1 MLLKFSYF
9 FLNSVLSIIIENV
22 SLYCLHK
29 YMSIFIKIQM
39 MSDDYIPANYRIRI
53 YLFVEGETM
62 KYGLTNFAMDLD
74 NF

>member
-1 MLLKFSYF
+1 
-9 FLNSVLSIIIENV
+9 
-22 SLYCLHK
+22 
-29 YMSIFIKIQM
+29 MSIFIKIQM
-39 MSDDYIPANYRIRI
+39 MSDDYIPANYRIGI

>member
-1 MLLKFSYF
+1 
-9 FLNSVLSIIIENV
+9 
-22 SLYCLHK
+22 
-29 YMSIFIKIQM
+29 M